1 MVKAADTSTTRE
13 KSVKK
18 PTKDPLDGWVIAM
31 QFVDTGLRVA
41 LPILIFCYV
50 GIRLDKHLHTS
61 PLYTLIGLFSSLA
74 LSTFLIYK
82 QIKSAYPDF
91 FALMKKDRKQ

>member
-1 MVKAADTSTTRE
+1 MNKAADTSTTRG
-13 KSVKK
+13 KSGQK

-41 LPILIFCYV
+41 LPILVLCYI
-50 GIRLDKHLHTS
+50 GIRLDKHSHTS
-61 PLYTLIGLFSSLA
+61 PLFTLIGLFSALA
-74 LSTFLIYK
+74 ISTLLIYK

-91 FALMKKDRKQ
+91 FAVMKKERK